1 MSWKNLYLITK
12 RSKITLKAVGKERW
26 DFATFLWF
34 ILTIKNQ
41 STKLHEDTNFFSPLN
56 KYILH

>member
-12 RSKITLKAVGKERW
+12 RSKNTLKAVGKERW
-26 DFATFLWF
+26 DFPTFFIWF

-41 STKLHEDTNFFSPLN
+41 STKLHEDTIFFPPF
-56 KYILH
+56 K